1 MSTTTKLE
9 LIVQRL
15 LQHSAW
21 REEFVDVARLQ
32 RNLPRNSNEISTWQ
46 STHVLP
52 ELARLSELVLRLE
65 SDLLKRYN
73 SLRTQMLAVDF
84 LLSDELARDVLA
96 FMCAFHA
103 ARECVPLC
111 RFVVRQLVSI
121 LQLNLGDDS
130 RAVVSQFSADA
141 LAHLDQL
148 PCGKSQFMRNFEPLV
163 ANLLTAPSAAEDM
176 SFVTLAKEITD
187 YTARLWPLSSASSSS
202 QGGKDHAPMPEP
214 SPDGLVRVNKLDRLD
229 CPVGESR
236 LFALN
241 LFNALDANPMPPL
254 AAIVARGAEHGPVLC
269 VYTLVDENCAGPTP
283 ATSIHNIAS
292 RIECERLRGT
302 VIAIVATLPARISA
316 AATSVFRQRLRE
328 RLVPACDVVLEFV
341 APQTDFRCGTTAVCD
356 LNDELSSRIA
366 MLCEP
371 RVIADQSSAEALL
384 PNLASLALATFEYNR
399 IGSAEKIAT
408 PRNTLLR
415 PAAVTCAFAS
425 NTVPQPAAVAAFAN
439 TLALLQMARAHI
451 RRDLDHFPYVLPN
464 AHTVMVADGGMFV
477 AGLPL
482 GNFVK
487 ADSTVLGKMV
497 DGYGRDASQLFAP
510 VDGVLVGV
518 TNRSL
523 VVAGTLVAVI
533 CQWQ

>member
-1 MSTTTKLE
+1 MSKLE

-15 LQHSAW
+15 LQHSSW
-21 REEFVDVARLQ
+21 REEFIDVARLQ
-32 RNLPRNSNEISTWQ
+32 RNLPRNSNEIPTWQ

-52 ELARLSELVLRLE
+52 ELSRVSDVVLRLE
-65 SDLLKRYN
+65 SDLLKSYN

-121 LQLNLGDDS
+121 LQMNLGDDS
-130 RAVVSQFSADA
+130 RDAVSQLSTDA
-141 LAHLDQL
+141 LAHLAQL

-187 YTARLWPLSSASSSS
+187 YTARLWPLSSASSA
-202 QGGKDHAPMPEP
+202 GGAGGNDHAPMPER

-236 LFALN
+236 LFALS

-254 AAIVARGAEHGPVLC
+254 SAMVARGAEHGPVLC

-292 RIECERLRGT
+292 RIECDRLRGT
-302 VIAIVATLPARISA
+302 VIAIVATLPARLSSA
-316 AATSVFRQRLRE
+316 AMAVFRQRLRE

-371 RVIADQSSAEALL
+371 RVVVDQSSAEALL

-399 IGSAEKIAT
+399 VGSAEKIVA

-439 TLALLQMARAHI
+439 TLAVLQMARAHI

-464 AHTVMVADGGMFV
+464 VHAVMVADGGMFV

-487 ADSTVLGKMV
+487 ADSTVIGTMV
-497 DGYGRDASQLFAP
+497 DGYGRDSSQLFAP
-510 VDGVLVGV
+510 VDGILVGL

-523 VVAGTLVAVI
+523 VVAGMLVAVI
-533 CQWQ
+533 CRWN